1 MKNREEFD
9 SLRIINQIE
18 YINKEL
24 EKNNLT
30 EICKKIKI
38 SRSTIRERFLKQGY
52 GYDKI
57 QNKYICIAKA
67 DKKPQNINKYKNN
80 TNVLEDNLKALEG
93 RIKALEDKINIHA
106 VNNIDIN
113 IKNFKRNTVSR
124 CYRVYEEVQKEFSKF
139 CKENSNYKVQDLLSM
154 ALYEYMENRK

>member
-9 SLRIINQIE
+9 SLEVIDQIE

-38 SRSTIRERFLKQGY
+38 SRSTIRERFFKQDY
-52 GYDKI
+52 VYDKI
-57 QNKYICIAKA
+57 QNKYICINKA
-67 DKKPQNINKYKNN
+67 NNKAQEENKCKNN
-80 TNVLEDNLKALEG
+80 TNVSRDNLKALER
-93 RIKALEDKINIHA
+93 RIKALEDKIKRQPIND
-106 VNNIDIN
+106 IDIN
-113 IKNFKRNTVSR
+113 IKKLKGNTVSR

-154 ALYEYMENRK
+154 ALYEYMESKK